1 MSAPKRGKQ
10 LGIWVGSSRELE
22 AETPSIQAAIQDAY
36 DQASRDPDY
45 DQASRDPEG
54 GLQLKV
60 VATYVIG
67 TNPITEYRVELG
79 PA

>member
-1 MSAPKRGKQ
+1 MSAPIRGKQ

-36 DQASRDPDY
+36 DQAKRGH
-45 DQASRDPEG
+45 EG
-54 GLQLKV
+54 ELHLKV
-60 VATYVIG
+60 EATYVIG
-67 TNPITEYRVELG
+67 TNPITEYRVKLG